1 MRPMM
6 TVFLHVMTASIIA
19 LLTSPHVMVSAS
31 VAATKLAIVESF
43 SVGISCPDL
52 LIMSH
57 YCVITSS
64 GKIESTFPIQDAVL
78 TLG

>member
-31 VAATKLAIVESF
+31 VAATN
-43 SVGISCPDL
+43 
-52 LIMSH
+52 
-57 YCVITSS
+57 
-64 GKIESTFPIQDAVL
+64 
-78 TLG
+78 